1 MEREQVQKG
10 RDLTPFCWVF
20 RFGKSKVWAHKHQA
34 YESHECGDCWYG
46 NGHGSRWDHAGRVS
60 SVQMSSADAAETE
73 QWRVPLRQQV
83 GPLYSLSEPGSLAA
97 TVSFSIP
104 VAPSNCSASLHTLC
118 EAAIEFLFLFET
130 SSSYYSPG
138 WFWTHDPSTSAP
150 KYWEL
155 QACAT
160 MPSQ

>member
-1 MEREQVQKG
+1 MRVMNVGIAGMGMVMGVDEIM
-10 RDLTPFCWVF
+10 
-20 RFGKSKVWAHKHQA
+20 
-34 YESHECGDCWYG
+34 
-46 NGHGSRWDHAGRVS
+46 GRVS

-118 EAAIEFLFLFET
+118 
-130 SSSYYSPG
+130 
-138 WFWTHDPSTSAP
+138 
-150 KYWEL
+150 
-155 QACAT
+155 
-160 MPSQ
+160 